1 MDRFKNIPKPHLPQ
15 KLPFDYTSIYTD
27 PQIIKLVTKANI
39 AIGTY
44 EGFLESIINPMLL
57 ISPLLSQEAVLSSK
71 LEGTHATLEDL
82 LNYEAGNKVD
92 IERDELHEIINYRK
106 ALFYALKTSLSSMTT
121 ILKACLYL
129 IELLKKCTKFFW
141 IMLEVVVKII
151 SVA

>member
-1 MDRFKNIPKPHLPQ
+1 MNNTFKNIPKPYLPE

-27 PQIIKLVTKANI
+27 PQIIRLVSKAGI

-44 EGFLESIINPMLL
+44 EGFLSSIINPMLL

-92 IERDELHEIINYRK
+92 IERDELHEII
-106 ALFYALKTSLSSMTT
+106 
-121 ILKACLYL
+121 ILY
-129 IELLKKCTKFFW
+129 
-141 IMLEVVVKII
+141 
-151 SVA
+151 